1 MAAATCFGRVEE
13 FLETVLQVDDQKVRK
28 ARNIASKDMAIH
40 SHAVIVFGKG
50 QFGSEE
56 DKFVLENIKLIVP
69 RLKMTMVVGP
79 TASSNTQIYPWRDT
93 YCCRQQ

>member
-40 SHAVIVFGKG
+40 SNAVIVFGKG
-50 QFGSEE
+50 QFGWVE
-56 DKFVLENIKLIVP
+56 DKFVLDNIKLIVP

-79 TASSNTQIYPWRDT
+79 TASSNTQISPRRDT
-93 YCCRQQ
+93 YC